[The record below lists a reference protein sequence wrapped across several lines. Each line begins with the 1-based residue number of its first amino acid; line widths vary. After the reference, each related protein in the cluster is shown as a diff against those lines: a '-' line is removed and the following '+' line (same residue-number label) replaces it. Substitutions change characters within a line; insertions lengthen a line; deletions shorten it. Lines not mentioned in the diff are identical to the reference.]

1 MGEHHS
7 NDRELEHLVQMLGD
21 IERNLA
27 FNKDAEDRIA
37 DHLQKFWAPSMRQRI
52 LAFAA
57 SDESTLSEL
66 SRSALRRL
74 ADR

>member
-1 MGEHHS
+1 MGKHHS
-7 NDRELEHLVQMLGD
+7 KDRELEHLVQMLGD

-27 FNKDAEDRIA
+27 FNEDAEERIA
-37 DHLQKFWAPSMRQRI
+37 DHLHKFWAPSMRERI
-52 LAFAA
+52 LTFAA
-57 SDESTLSEL
+57 SDGSTLSEL